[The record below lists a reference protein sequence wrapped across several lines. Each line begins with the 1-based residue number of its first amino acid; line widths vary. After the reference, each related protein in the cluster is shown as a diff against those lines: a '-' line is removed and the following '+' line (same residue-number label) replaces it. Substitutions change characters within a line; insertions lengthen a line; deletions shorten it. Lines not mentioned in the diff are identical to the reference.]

1 MSHHLTTDEGWTNA
15 LDDLVTGMIET
26 RRQIAAFEARQ
37 ERLLSEAVD
46 LTLARSAQARAAGR
60 RMTRGDLAIRE
71 VAAELG
77 AAMRVS
83 DRTVQSRMGDAA
95 SLTSRFPA
103 TLRAWEEGRISAA
116 HARVILDVGTAI
128 TDDDV
133 CAQFESTA
141 LGIAEVEAPARLRA
155 LARAV
160 AARLDPEATAAR
172 QRRAI
177 DDRVVRL
184 VDLDDGLA
192 RIIADQPAPLAY
204 AIFDRLTQMAR
215 EVAHGTSDAEPGL
228 DGAEHAAAG
237 AEAASGDASEP
248 AYVTGPTDRRRRDA
262 AVDAETDDPHCS
274 PAVDTRTMDQLRAD
288 VFADLLLAGAPAAHG
303 DGDALG
309 AVTGHVQVTVPVLT
323 AAGVGAEPC
332 LLTGYGP
339 IEATLALRLAGNASG
354 WDRVLTHPHTGA
366 VLAVDRYRPD
376 ETLRRHLRA
385 RDEHCRMPGCRRS
398 ARRSDIDHTKDAA
411 KGGPTSET
419 NLAHFC
425 RRHHTLKHHTAWR
438 VRQRPG
444 GIIEWVSPTSRT
456 YHDRPPSTVRFVPTD
471 WLALAVD
478 NSDDMRNSR
487 ARAPF

>member
-1 MSHHLTTDEGWTNA
+1 MSHDLTTDAGWTNA

-37 ERLLSEAVD
+37 ERLLADAVD
-46 LTLARSAQARAAGR
+46 LTLARTAQARAAGR

-77 AAMRVS
+77 AAMRLS

-95 SLTSRFPA
+95 SLTSRFQA

-116 HARVILDVGTAI
+116 HARVILDIGTAI
-128 TDDDV
+128 EDDTV
-133 CAQFESTA
+133 CAEFESTA

-177 DDRVVRL
+177 DDRLVRL

-215 EVAHGTSDAEPGL
+215 DVVHGSG
-228 DGAEHAAAG
+228 
-237 AEAASGDASEP
+237 GDADDPS
-248 AYVTGPTDRRRRDA
+248 DA
-262 AVDAETDDPHCS
+262 AVDADGDTARPAFVTRPTAARRDAENMADSHDPDS
-274 PAVDTRTMDQLRAD
+274 PVADTRTMDQLRAD

-303 DGDALG
+303 NGDSLG
-309 AVTGHVQVTVPVLT
+309 SISGHVQVTVPVLT
-323 AAGVGAEPC
+323 AAGVGSEPC
-332 LLTGYGP
+332 LLAGYGP
-339 IEATLALRLAGNASG
+339 IDAALALRLAGETSG

-376 ETLRRHLRA
+376 ENLRRHLRA

-425 RRHHTLKHHTAWR
+425 RRHHTLKHHTAWK
-438 VRQRPG
+438 VRQKPG
-444 GIIEWVSPTSRT
+444 GIIEWISPTSRT
-456 YHDRPPSTVRFVPTD
+456 YRDRPPSTVRFVPTD
-471 WLALAVD
+471 WYAIAVAGSGD
-478 NSDDMRNSR
+478 PQSGRS
-487 ARAPF
+487 RAPF